1 MDYLCCCV
9 RRLSI
14 IVKLHAV
21 KDFLNIFI
29 NRQGLVNQIVYYLI
43 FRIQIQGCDIP
54 ISIKEIIENTVGRD
68 SKEGGLL
75 ILQLLQVRVF
85 DGVHEVV
92 LDRFIHR
99 ALIILDSPYFFMLK
113 LDLVS
118 VGRV

>member
-1 MDYLCCCV
+1 MDYFCCCV

-14 IVKLHAV
+14 IGKLHAV

-29 NRQGLVNQIVYYLI
+29 YRQGLVNQIVYYLI

-85 DGVHEVV
+85 DGVHELV
-92 LDRFIHR
+92 LDRFIHC

-113 LDLVS
+113 LDFVS
-118 VGRV
+118 VGCV